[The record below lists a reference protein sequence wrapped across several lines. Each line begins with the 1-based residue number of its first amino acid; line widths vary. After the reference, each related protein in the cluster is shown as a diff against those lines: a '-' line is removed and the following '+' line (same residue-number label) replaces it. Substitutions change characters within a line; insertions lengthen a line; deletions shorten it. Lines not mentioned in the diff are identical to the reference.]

1 MDIVFSS
8 LNSPTIQIHPAVTI
22 NDDYSYYQITTKE
35 CPVSHIVTLKSTRFL
50 ALNHDGR
57 IYIFNLKNNGFFP
70 KDFQNY
76 YIEGIRDKLIAYFTY
91 EPFTYYTS
99 KDKQK
104 AIIDD
109 TTNTYR
115 FVPIRAIRSQDCR
128 QTEALDL
135 SNAKKKIEELNVILT
150 QTCPDFYLRIN
161 YIASF
166 PPNSNIHLFS
176 TIFPDD
182 LNSFYTFPNIVL
194 CLFTGND
201 CVSSITMHFN
211 AFIHDDGVLG
221 KISELSIDSK
231 TSLRFEGRKFNKLLR
246 AVAIIISKEI
256 DPTID
261 TLTSFATNPVSA
273 FIMIKNFN
281 AYTLDLDRK
290 KIIGKPASVD
300 IDDFVLGRLL
310 KTYVELNDDNIENA
324 KSVFMDIVQ
333 TKNKD
338 KRIKCDKQKDETAAD
353 RIRSRYYGRL
363 GINFG
368 RGGKQTKKRR
378 GHKQKG
384 RKQSGGRKRTYKL
397 K

>member
-8 LNSPTIQIHPAVTI
+8 LNSPSIQIHPAITI
-22 NDDYSYYQITTKE
+22 NDDYSFYQITTKE
-35 CPVSHIVTLKSTRFL
+35 CPVSHIVTLKSTTFL

-76 YIEGIRDKLIAYFTY
+76 YIEGIRDKLTAYFTY
-91 EPFTYYTS
+91 EPFTYEPRDTS

-176 TIFPDD
+176 TIFPHD

-201 CVSSITMHFN
+201 CVSSITMH
-211 AFIHDDGVLG
+211 FIHDDGVLG

-256 DPTID
+256 DPTVD
-261 TLTSFATNPVSA
+261 TLTSLASNPVSA
-273 FIMIKNFN
+273 LIMINSFN
-281 AYTLDLDRK
+281 AYTLDIDRK
-290 KIIGKPASVD
+290 KFIGKPAPVD
-300 IDDFVLGRLL
+300 LRLL

-324 KSVFMDIVQ
+324 KSVFMDIIQ

-384 RKQSGGRKRTYKL
+384 RKQSGGRKRTTYKL

>member
-8 LNSPTIQIHPAVTI
+8 LNSPSIQIHPAITI
-22 NDDYSYYQITTKE
+22 NDDYSFYQITTEK
-35 CPVSHIVTLKSTRFL
+35 CPVSHIVTLKSTTFL

-76 YIEGIRDKLIAYFTY
+76 YIEGIRDKLTAYFTY
-91 EPFTYYTS
+91 EPFTYEPRDTS

-176 TIFPDD
+176 TIFPHD

-201 CVSSITMHFN
+201 CVSSITMH
-211 AFIHDDGVLG
+211 FIHDDGVLG

-256 DPTID
+256 DPTVD
-261 TLTSFATNPVSA
+261 TLTSLASNPVSA
-273 FIMIKNFN
+273 LIMINSFN
-281 AYTLDLDRK
+281 AYTLDIDRK
-290 KIIGKPASVD
+290 KFIGKPAPVD
-300 IDDFVLGRLL
+300 LRLL

-324 KSVFMDIVQ
+324 KSVFMDIIQ

-384 RKQSGGRKRTYKL
+384 RKQSGGRKRTTYKL

>member
-8 LNSPTIQIHPAVTI
+8 LHSPTIQIHLAITTI
-22 NDDYSYYQITTKE
+22 NDDYSYYQITTEE
-35 CPVSHIVTLKSTRFL
+35 CPVNHIITLKSTTFL
-50 ALNHDGR
+50 ALNHDGK

-76 YIEGIRDKLIAYFTY
+76 YIEGIRDKLTAYFTY
-91 EPFTYYTS
+91 EPGDPS
-99 KDKQK
+99 LQGVGKNMQK

-166 PPNSNIHLFS
+166 PPNSNILLFS
-176 TIFPDD
+176 TFFSHY

-201 CVSSITMHFN
+201 CVSSITIDSNH
-211 AFIHDDGVLG
+211 ALH
-221 KISELSIDSK
+221 ELSIDSK
-231 TSLRFEGRKFNKLLR
+231 TNLRYEGRKFNKLLR

-256 DPTID
+256 YPTID
-261 TLTSFATNPVSA
+261 TLSSFATNRVSA

-300 IDDFVLGRLL
+300 IDDFVVGRLL